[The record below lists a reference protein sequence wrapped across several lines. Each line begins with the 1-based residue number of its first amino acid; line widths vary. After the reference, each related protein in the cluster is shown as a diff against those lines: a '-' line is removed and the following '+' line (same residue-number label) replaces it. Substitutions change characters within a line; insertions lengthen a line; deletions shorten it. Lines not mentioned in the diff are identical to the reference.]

1 MCATAHPHIDR
12 LLMALMM
19 LVSRTVAQGQG
30 QSPPQGLLDSAGL
43 FEFEP
48 RRARTQRRRISVAK
62 VDEEVRLP
70 PTIRKERCVHLGA
83 VEASHGTAVEAQSAR
98 GQDEVPTLHR
108 AALKCQT
115 LADGVWRRSEP
126 RADVGPRWRQ
136 LRHLF

>member
-62 VDEEVRLP
+62 IDEEVRLP

-83 VEASHGTAVEAQSAR
+83 VEASHRTAVEAQSPR
-98 GQDEVPTLHR
+98 GKDEIATLQG
-108 AALKCQT
+108 ASLKCQP
-115 LADGVWRRSEP
+115 LAHGVWRRGEP
-126 RADVGPRWRQ
+126 SADVGPRRRQ
-136 LRHLF
+136 F